1 MHLTPKAAPI
11 LCFDMLYVYFA
22 FAKAFWALGPGD
34 LRRYAFHVLWYK
46 MEELISK
53 VDRLKELEESFSH
66 SLNEAKEDACTLNQA
81 VGHIVEWIKVK
92 KQIRL
97 ATLETSVSFI
107 PGSENKE
114 TRTIIQKINLGEKLP
129 FEKIFNGTVFEE
141 LFETELNDDEISCLE
156 SDVFYSWFS
165 GYDYVKKLYSV
176 GTLIAGVGDLPSS
189 LSMFVDELRLSYV
202 FQRYLAVYALCRAVL
217 DITIR
222 DVYKKNN
229 LDDQKS
235 ENYFQVKELISRADP
250 KFRFPKHDPTL
261 YQMIKMLTT
270 LHSYEHL
277 GNTLDDIREKTN
289 PIVHGNIDVHGSK
302 PMEIIRATLQSVHDL
317 YEVKVEIEAQPITS
331 RTQKSRAA

>member
-1 MHLTPKAAPI
+1 
-11 LCFDMLYVYFA
+11 
-22 FAKAFWALGPGD
+22 
-34 LRRYAFHVLWYK
+34 

-66 SLNEAKEDACTLNQA
+66 FLNKAKEDACMLDRTI
-81 VGHIVEWIKVK
+81 GHIVEWIKVK

-97 ATLETSVSFI
+97 ATFETSVSFI
-107 PGSENKE
+107 PGSKNKE

-141 LFETELNDDEISCLE
+141 LFETELDDDEISCLE

-165 GYDYVKKLYSV
+165 GYDYVKELYSV

-189 LSMFVDELRLSYV
+189 LSMFVDELRICYV

-217 DITIR
+217 EITIR

-229 LDDQKS
+229 LDDPKS
-235 ENYFQVKELISRADP
+235 ENHSRVKELISRTDP
-250 KFRFPKHDPTL
+250 KFRFPKQDPTL

-277 GNTLDDIREKTN
+277 GDTLDAIREKTN
-289 PIVHGNIDVHGSK
+289 PLVHGNIDDHGSK
-302 PMEIIRATLQSVHDL
+302 PMEIIRTTLQSVHDL
-317 YEVKVEIEAQPITS
+317 YEVKVEIEA
-331 RTQKSRAA
+331 